1 MGVMKLDKRSKAIL
15 QENTFD
21 KRSHIISVLEKGLNE
36 LESYEDIP
44 NGMFNSKAIIRS
56 GNVTLN
62 SDELDFEFTVPFD
75 DDLEANQVD
84 ITIYNLSDNTINNLK
99 RTAEISIE
107 AGYKDDIGV
116 IFKGFIDNVKTGYD
130 DVDKV
135 TTITCWNCVG
145 TETVENITYSE
156 NTKASTI
163 LKDLISKLKMPIAVF
178 NARRDW
184 SYTDAVTV
192 DGCLREEIKK
202 YAEVCGISVYANN
215 GSIYARYIK
224 DGDNVDFTVN
234 EDTGLIGSPEHY
246 TEEINAEDYVD
257 EIDGYKCEML
267 LQHRITTGAIVNL
280 SSRES
285 NGTFRVRKGE
295 HRFGDGEAITT
306 FEAIGNITSYKE
318 EKESNS
324 SNNTKNVTTNGKKV
338 IDAGKKYIGTPY
350 RYGGDSTSGMDCSH
364 FVVRAFKDSGVGSK
378 VRGYSNAQGLYNL
391 STKVSTA
398 NRQIGDII
406 FFNNGSD
413 GNHIGIYTGGNK
425 MLHCYSGGGVKETDI
440 SYGGN
445 LVGYG
450 RLW

>member
-1 MGVMKLDKRSKAIL
+1 MNRSKVIKT
-15 QENTFD
+15 ENITD
-21 KRSHIISVLEKGLNE
+21 RRSHIIKALETGLNS
-36 LESYEDIP
+36 LEAYEDIP
-44 NGMFNSKAIIRS
+44 KGMFGSAAVIKS
-56 GNVTLN
+56 GSVTLN

-75 DDLEANQVD
+75 DDVEANEIE
-84 ITIYNLSDNTINNLK
+84 ITVYNLSDNTVNNLK
-99 RTAEISIE
+99 RTADITIE
-107 AGYKDDIGV
+107 AGYKGDTGV
-116 IFKGFIDNVKTGYD
+116 IFKGFIDNVKTGYE

-135 TTITCWNCVG
+135 TTITCYNCAG

-163 LKDLISKLKMPIAVF
+163 LRDLIEKLGMPIAVF
-178 NARRDW
+178 KVRRDW
-184 SYTDAVTV
+184 TYTDSVTV
-192 DGCLREEIKK
+192 DGCIREEIKK

-224 DGDNVDFTVN
+224 DGDNINFTVN

-257 EIDGYKCEML
+257 VIDGYKVEML
-267 LQHRITTGAIVNL
+267 LQHRITTGAIINL
-280 SSRES
+280 KSREA

-295 HRFGDGEAITT
+295 HSYADGEAVTT
-306 FEAIGNITSYKE
+306 FEAIGNINSYVDE
-318 EKESNS
+318 EKAEKTKAKTAKSN
-324 SNNTKNVTTNGKKV
+324 GEKV
-338 IDAGKKYIGTPY
+338 IAAGKKYKGTPY
-350 RYGGDSTSGMDCSH
+350 KYGGNSSSGMDCSH
-364 FVVRAFKDSGVGSK
+364 FVVRAFLDSGVESK
-378 VRGYSNAQGLYNL
+378 VTGYATAQGLYNM
-391 STKVSTA
+391 STKISA
-398 NRQIGDII
+398 SNRQKGDII

-413 GNHIGIYTGGNK
+413 GNHIGIYTSGNK

>member
-1 MGVMKLDKRSKAIL
+1 MDKRSKVIL
-15 QENTFD
+15 QESKFD
-21 KRSHIISVLEKGLNE
+21 KRSHIISVIETGLNG
-36 LESYEDIP
+36 LEIYEDIP
-44 NGMFNSKAIIRS
+44 NGMFGSKAVIKS

-75 DDLEANQVD
+75 DDLEANQID
-84 ITIYNLSDNTINNLK
+84 ITVYNLSDNTINNLK
-99 RTAEISIE
+99 RETEISIE
-107 AGYKDDIGV
+107 AGYIDDIGV

-135 TTITCWNCVG
+135 TTITCWNCAG

-178 NARRDW
+178 NVRRDW
-184 SYTDAVTV
+184 TYTDAVTV

-224 DGDNVDFTVN
+224 DGDNINFTVN

-257 EIDGYKCEML
+257 IIDGYKCEMI
-267 LQHRITTGAIVNL
+267 LQHRITTGAIVNI
-280 SSRES
+280 SSRGA

-295 HRFGDGEAITT
+295 HSYADGEALTT
-306 FEAIGNITSYKE
+306 FEAVGSINSHVDE
-318 EKESNS
+318 EKAEKTNAKTVKSNG
-324 SNNTKNVTTNGKKV
+324 TKV
-338 IDAGKKYIGTPY
+338 IAAGKKYKGTPY
-350 RYGGDSTSGMDCSH
+350 LYGGNSKNGMDCSH
-364 FVVRAFKDSGVGSK
+364 FVVRAFQDSGIESK
-378 VRGYSNAQGLYNL
+378 VTGYATAQKLYNM
-391 STKVSTA
+391 STKISA
-398 NRQIGDII
+398 INRQKGDII
-406 FFNNGSD
+406 FFNNGSS
-413 GNHIGIYTGGNK
+413 NHIGIYTSGEK
-425 MLHCYSGGGVKETDI
+425 MLHCYDGGGVKETDI

-450 RLW
+450 RLY

>member
-1 MGVMKLDKRSKAIL
+1 MEVMLLNRSRVVI
-15 QENTFD
+15 QENKYN
-21 KRSHIISVLEKGLNE
+21 KRSHLINAIETGVNN

-44 NGMFNSKAIIRS
+44 NGMFGSKAVIKS

-62 SDELDFEFTVPFD
+62 SDDLDFEFTVPFD

-84 ITIYNLSDNTINNLK
+84 ITVYNLSDNTINNLK

-135 TTITCWNCVG
+135 TTITCWDCAG
-145 TETVENITYSE
+145 TETVTNITYSS
-156 NTKASTI
+156 NTKASKI
-163 LKDLISKLKMPIAVF
+163 LKDLLTKLKMPIAVF
-178 NARRDW
+178 NVRRDW
-184 SYTDAVTV
+184 TYIDAVTV

-224 DGDNVDFTVN
+224 DGDNINFTVN

-246 TEEINAEDYVD
+246 SDEINAEDYVD
-257 EIDGYKCEML
+257 EIDGYKVEML
-267 LQHRITTGAIVNL
+267 LQHRITTASIINL
-280 SSRES
+280 SSRGI
-285 NGTFRVRKGE
+285 NGSFRVRKGE
-295 HRFGDGEAITT
+295 HHYADGEATTT
-306 FEAIGNITSYKE
+306 FEAIGSITSYKE
-318 EKESNS
+318 EKESS
-324 SNNTKNVTTNGKKV
+324 KSTKSTAGKAKKV
-338 IDAGKKYIGTPY
+338 IATGKKYKGTPY
-350 RYGGDSTSGMDCSH
+350 KFGGNSAKGMDCSH
-364 FVVRAFKDSGVGSK
+364 FVVKAFMESGVESK
-378 VRGYSNAQGLYNL
+378 VTGYATAQELYNM
-391 STKVSTA
+391 STKISA
-398 NRQIGDII
+398 KDRQKGDII
-406 FFNNGSD
+406 FFNNGSS
-413 GNHIGIYTGGNK
+413 NHIGIYTSGNK

>member
-1 MGVMKLDKRSKAIL
+1 MDKRSKAIL
-15 QENTFD
+15 QESNFD
-21 KRSHIISVLEKGLNE
+21 KRSHIISVIEAGLNG

-44 NGMFNSKAIIRS
+44 NGMFGSKAIIKS

-62 SDELDFEFTVPFD
+62 SDEIDFEFTVPFD

-84 ITIYNLSDNTINNLK
+84 ITVYNLSDNTINNLK
-99 RTAEISIE
+99 RAAEITIE
-107 AGYKDDIGV
+107 AGYKDDTGV
-116 IFKGFIDNVKTGYD
+116 IFVGFIDNVKTGYD

-135 TTITCWNCVG
+135 TTIICWNCAG

-178 NARRDW
+178 NVRRDW
-184 SYTDAVTV
+184 TYTDAVTV

-224 DGDNVDFTVN
+224 DGDNTNFTVN

-267 LQHRITTGAIVNL
+267 LQHRITTAAIVNL
-280 SSRES
+280 KSRGVQ
-285 NGTFRVRKGE
+285 GTFRVRKGE
-295 HRFGDGEAITT
+295 HTYADGEALTT
-306 FEAIGNITSYKE
+306 FEAIGNITSYVDE
-318 EKESNS
+318 EKAEKTNAKTAKSN
-324 SNNTKNVTTNGKKV
+324 GEKV
-338 IDAGKKYIGTPY
+338 IAAGKKYKGTPY
-350 RYGGDSTSGMDCSH
+350 LYGGNSTSGMDCSH
-364 FVVRAFKDSGVGSK
+364 FVVRAFQDSGIESK
-378 VRGYSNAQGLYNL
+378 VTGYATAQELYNM
-391 STKVSTA
+391 SAKISAA
-398 NRQIGDII
+398 NRQKGDII
-406 FFNNGSD
+406 FFNNGSK
-413 GNHIGIYTGGNK
+413 GNHIGIYTSGEK
-425 MLHCYSGGGVKETDI
+425 MLHCYDGGGVKETPI

-450 RLW
+450 RLY